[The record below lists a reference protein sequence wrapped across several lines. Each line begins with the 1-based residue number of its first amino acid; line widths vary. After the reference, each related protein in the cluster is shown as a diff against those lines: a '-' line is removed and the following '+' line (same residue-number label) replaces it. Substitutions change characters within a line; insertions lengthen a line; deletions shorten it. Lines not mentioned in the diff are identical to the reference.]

1 MKRLLT
7 LSLLVAIA
15 FGNPSYLACLEESIE
30 IERALEIARQHSGK
44 PYKAWISRSKR
55 TGECFWKVK
64 GTEGYV
70 ILDAKTGEIVRFYRN
85 RR

>member
-1 MKRLLT
+1 MRFLLLFFT
-7 LSLLVAIA
+7 CALSFGAAWEECVRDAI
-15 FGNPSYLACLEESIE
+15 PIE
-30 IERALEIARQHSGK
+30 KALERAGDYVGK
-44 PYKAWISRSKR
+44 PFKVWISRSKR

-70 ILDAKTGEIVRFYRN
+70 ILQAESGEIIRFYRN

>member
-1 MKRLLT
+1 MRT
-7 LSLLVAIA
+7 LFALYLITSVV
-15 FGNPSYLACLEESIE
+15 FGGSYLDCVQESIE

-44 PYKAWISRSKR
+44 PYKVWISRSKR

-70 ILDAKTGEIVRFYRN
+70 ILDAKTGEIIRFYRN